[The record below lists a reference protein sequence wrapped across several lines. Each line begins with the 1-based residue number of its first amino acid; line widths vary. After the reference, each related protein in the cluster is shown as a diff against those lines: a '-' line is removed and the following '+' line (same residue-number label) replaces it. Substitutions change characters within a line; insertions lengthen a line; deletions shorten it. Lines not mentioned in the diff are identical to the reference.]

1 LVKKKKEKKDLT
13 AEFLKIAPAFLASTG
28 GSLLL
33 FLLLLP
39 IVLGQ
44 LTKSLPQLAALFAT
58 LAQAIKDPAA
68 AADDLGELGAD
79 TLLALPTGFFG
90 GLAGAGFGLGQDILG
105 GVVEPFT
112 TREGLTRCERF
123 GNDLVLIKRKLDV
136 AKKKKDVLGTIQ
148 GTYAHVAKLYDMKRA
163 GCDRPGFISQDNWD
177 RVPT

>member
-13 AEFLKIAPAFLASTG
+13 AEFLKIAPAFLVSTG

-39 IVLGQ
+39 LVLAQ
-44 LTKSLPQLAALFAT
+44 LTKSLPQLAGV
-58 LAQAIKDPAA
+58 LAVISQAIKDPVAT
-68 AADDLGELGAD
+68 ADDFGEVMAD
-79 TLLALPTGFFG
+79 TILALPTGFFG
-90 GLAGAGFGLGQDILG
+90 GVAGAGFGLGQDILG

-123 GNDLVLIKRKLDV
+123 GNDLVLIKRKLDK
-136 AKKKKDVLGTIQ
+136 AKGLDKIQ
-148 GTYAHVAKLYDMKRA
+148 GTFAYVGKLYDMKRA
-163 GCDRPGFISQDNWD
+163 GCDRPGFVSQDTWD